1 MTTNVP
7 SPQQPR
13 STASWREAA
22 MARSEIITDAWEV
35 TKTYAGRIAEWV
47 LFACMIMNIIEIL
60 PGVTLW
66 PSLSNIVLG
75 TQVVML
81 DVGGFSLAS
90 MGDHARQQGDEQAAR
105 RASITGAFLIGIMI
119 LTLLLVSIGLLWPLT
134 RPYTNMAEKGLILVR
149 VIMTVIY
156 GHVIHSL
163 RRATTNAQPTPSQI
177 EALTATFNQQLS
189 SELSRVQEN
198 LHRQLS
204 TLRESFHRELSS
216 ELSPVHESLQQ
227 YQEMLSQV
235 PLMKAHIQHIE
246 STTVEEVRQV
256 KAFLEKQLQGRVAER
271 EKRAER
277 PVLHALPPVQQGNN
291 ESRTLHE
298 KDTHQVTPQATA
310 GKFDA
315 RAFVFACLEKNPALK
330 LAEIEQRARAAGQAL
345 SQPTASRY
353 RKQFLRGNES
363 ATVVAGESSTM
374 KVESAAESFTM
385 KVQGADKSTL
395 GESSAT
401 DERRVVGE

>member
-66 PSLSNIVLG
+66 PALSNIVLG

-90 MGDHARQQGDEQAAR
+90 MGDHARQQGDAQAAR

-119 LTLLLVSIGLLWPLT
+119 VTLLLVSIGLLWPVT
-134 RPYTNMAEKGLILVR
+134 RTYTNMAEKGLILVR

-163 RRATTNAQPTPSQI
+163 RRTAQSAVLVKATDIYDRLDVYS
-177 EALTATFNQQLS
+177 EQLRLVQA
-189 SELSRVQEN
+189 EVHRQVQEV
-198 LHRQLS
+198 QVSVS
-204 TLRESFHRELSS
+204 TLVQSVVQAQTHALMTELQAVQARVDQAVQSQFKDVSALVHSLTLHTSEPAQEEEQRHDTASGQGHEPPRRGTKRVSNSSITLVHSVTDGEASEQESGQGSKPLEQRIK
-216 ELSPVHESLQQ
+216 Q
-227 YQEMLSQV
+227 Y
-235 PLMKAHIQHIE
+235 I
-246 STTVEEVRQV
+246 
-256 KAFLEKQLQGRVAER
+256 LEQRRQGRE
-271 EKRAER
+271 
-277 PVLHALPPVQQGNN
+277 P
-291 ESRTLHE
+291 S
-298 KDTHQVTPQATA
+298 
-310 GKFDA
+310 
-315 RAFVFACLEKNPALK
+315 
-330 LAEIEQRARAAGQAL
+330 LAEIRDRCACSKGSAI
-345 SQPTASRY
+345 RY
-353 RKQFLRGNES
+353 RRELD
-363 ATVVAGESSTM
+363 ESS
-374 KVESAAESFTM
+374 SIA
-385 KVQGADKSTL
+385 
-395 GESSAT
+395 
-401 DERRVVGE
+401 ERRVVGE